1 VEDALVRSGVPQS
14 QIASSGARADTYL
27 QGRAPPDWAA
37 AAFPQTMS
45 QWNYTQTCKVGS
57 QTATPAQHWGPDSAS
72 QVLAFGQRIQTFPSH
87 RPVLHS
93 PLLVHVLLRSRGTHE
108 AGSPEALCRTVST
121 RRLSPLIRRKSRSLS
136 PSWDHGPTGPDHTD
150 FHLTFP

>member
-1 VEDALVRSGVPQS
+1 MEDALVRSGVPQS

-93 PLLVHVLLRSRGTHE
+93 PLLVHVLLRSRGTHFF
-108 AGSPEALCRTVST
+108 ATHS
-121 RRLSPLIRRKSRSLS
+121 SPLLLPQSLLLEQS
-136 PSWDHGPTGPDHTD
+136 ANTRPV
-150 FHLTFP
+150 LTKIGAAAHALMSLWHAPW